1 MHAYVINLARSP
13 DRRAHIT
20 AELRKAKVDY
30 EIITGVDGRDLDLH
44 DQGTIDPALFARS
57 SWPAGMAGCALSHLR
72 VYQKMIA
79 DGLDTALVFE
89 DDVTLPRDL
98 GSLADTLAGHLTG
111 AEMVLLNY
119 DSKETCTMSREGAIN
134 LPSSRLL
141 VLPIDVRQPG
151 SSAAY
156 LITRE
161 ASKRMSDSVLP
172 VRVSPDDW
180 WFFYREGALD
190 RVRCVVP
197 VPITKSPKFEST
209 IGLYGLGKGL
219 KARMIEPLVR
229 HKVPVLH
236 QAISYRRQL
245 IYRQMTR
252 SEIVDT
258 PFIEKPSR
266 LE

>member
-1 MHAYVINLARSP
+1 MHTYVINLARSP
-13 DRRAHIT
+13 ERRAHIT
-20 AELRKAKVDY
+20 TELRKAKVDY

-44 DQGTIDPALFARS
+44 DHAIVDPSLFTRS

-79 DGLDTALVFE
+79 DGVDTALVLE
-89 DDVTLPRDL
+89 DDVTLPPDL
-98 GSLADTLAGHLTG
+98 GSLADALIDHLVG
-111 AEMVLLNY
+111 AELVLLNY
-119 DSKETCTMSREGAIN
+119 DSKNTCKMSREDAIK

-161 ASKRMSDSVLP
+161 ASKRMSESVLP
-172 VRVSPDDW
+172 VRASPDDW

-197 VPITKSPKFEST
+197 LPVIKSPKFEST
-209 IGLYGLGKGL
+209 IGLYGLGKGI
-219 KARMIEPLVR
+219 KARLLEPLVR
-229 HKVPVLH
+229 HKVPLLH
-236 QAISYRRQL
+236 QAITYRRQL

-252 SEIVDT
+252 SEIVDAS
-258 PFIEKPSR
+258 FIEKPSR
-266 LE
+266 L